1 MNLRPMS
8 LAGLKRISKSS
19 EETVSIGEEI
29 GQLISREQII
39 CFTGDL
45 GAGKTTLIKGI
56 AARIT
61 GLSPYEINS
70 PTFNYLNIYEG
81 NKTLYHFDCYRL
93 NGPQDFLER
102 GLDEYFGFLCLVEW
116 PERIAP
122 ILPPNRGMIK
132 IEYHGEKERVIRYEE
147 SSL

>member
-1 MNLRPMS
+1 MS

-81 NKTLYHFDCYRL
+81 SKTLYHFDCYRL

>member
-1 MNLRPMS
+1 MS
-8 LAGLKRISKSS
+8 LVGLKRISRSPD
-19 EETVSIGEEI
+19 ETVSIGEEI
-29 GQLISREQII
+29 GQLIPRERVI

-61 GLSPYEINS
+61 GLSPNEINS

-81 NKTLYHFDCYRL
+81 TETLYHFDCYRL

-122 ILPPNRGMIK
+122 ILPSNRGMIK